1 MKFSKAP
8 KLKNDIKTSQK
19 PYNLNSLTTKKF
31 HKEHTHDPYKF
42 FFNNFQ
48 GSANSNALTCRTQE
62 VFSGGWNSGSQ
73 GTFYKSLPSI
83 VTLDTLDG
91 YYNDFNF

>member
-1 MKFSKAP
+1 MKFSKTP
-8 KLKNDIKTSQK
+8 KLKNGVKTSQK
-19 PYNLNSLTTKKF
+19 PTTKKF
-31 HKEHTHDPYKF
+31 NKELTHDPYKF

-62 VFSGGWNSGSQ
+62 VFSGGWNSGGQ
-73 GTFYKSLPSI
+73 GTI